1 MFKNIMLA
9 LERIER
15 RQRLIL
21 EKLNGLEK
29 RGEQERE
36 NRGPRK
42 AGWLCGERT
51 SGDVSEPCC
60 MRQGEGYKARG
71 DEWLES
77 GIDNILAY
85 QVGRKKGGEQA

>member
-21 EKLNGLEK
+21 ERLEK
-29 RGEQERE
+29 MEEGGSRTDRPEA
-36 NRGPRK
+36 GPY
-42 AGWLCGERT
+42 GG
-51 SGDVSEPCC
+51 
-60 MRQGEGYKARG
+60 QGKDSR
-71 DEWLES
+71 WLES

-85 QVGRKKGGEQA
+85 QAGGKRDEKE

>member
-1 MFKNIMLA
+1 MFKNIVLA

-21 EKLNGLEK
+21 EKLKAMEN
-29 RGEQERE
+29 RTEQERE

-60 MRQGEGYKARG
+60 MRQGEGYKARE

-85 QVGRKKGGEQA
+85 QVGKKRGEQA

>member
-1 MFKNIMLA
+1 MFKNMVLA

-21 EKLNGLEK
+21 EKLSALEK

-36 NRGPRK
+36 N
-42 AGWLCGERT
+42 A
-51 SGDVSEPCC
+51 
-60 MRQGEGYKARG
+60 
-71 DEWLES
+71 WLES

-85 QVGRKKGGEQA
+85 QVGEKKGGASA

>member
-21 EKLNGLEK
+21 EKLSGLEK

-36 NRGPRK
+36 N
-42 AGWLCGERT
+42 A
-51 SGDVSEPCC
+51 
-60 MRQGEGYKARG
+60 
-71 DEWLES
+71 WLES

-85 QVGRKKGGEQA
+85 QVGKKRGEQV

>member
-1 MFKNIMLA
+1 MFKNIVLA

-15 RQRLIL
+15 RQKLIL

-36 NRGPRK
+36 
-42 AGWLCGERT
+42 
-51 SGDVSEPCC
+51 SV
-60 MRQGEGYKARG
+60 
-71 DEWLES
+71 WLES

-85 QVGRKKGGEQA
+85 QVGKKRGEQA

>member
-1 MFKNIMLA
+1 MFKNMVLA

-21 EKLNGLEK
+21 EKLGELETH
-29 RGEQERE
+29 E

-42 AGWLCGERT
+42 AEWLCGERT

-60 MRQGEGYKARG
+60 MRQGEGYKARE
-71 DEWLES
+71 DEGSQWVQK

-85 QVGRKKGGEQA
+85 QVGKKKGGEQGV

>member
-1 MFKNIMLA
+1 MFKNIVLA

-36 NRGPRK
+36 
-42 AGWLCGERT
+42 
-51 SGDVSEPCC
+51 SV
-60 MRQGEGYKARG
+60 
-71 DEWLES
+71 WLES

-85 QVGRKKGGEQA
+85 QVGKKRGEQA